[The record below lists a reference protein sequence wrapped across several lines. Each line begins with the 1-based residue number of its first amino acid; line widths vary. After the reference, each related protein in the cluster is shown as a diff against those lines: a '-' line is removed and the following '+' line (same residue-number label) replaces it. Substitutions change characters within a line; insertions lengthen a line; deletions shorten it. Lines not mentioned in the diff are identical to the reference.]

1 MLYRRQINI
10 FALIL
15 FFLSL
20 FIPLIQYHI
29 ERFGY
34 FGISA
39 VFINDTQSYWENIIS
54 YHDGKEGNYFTLIGV
69 LILYYPAYFLGWLY
83 CYFVNFTLLI
93 LSCLF
98 FLKTIRLIK
107 LKFSNYKI
115 FATFILVIFN
125 FYLWGILF
133 FPNKEIPLIFLTNVL
148 IYIIA
153 SRKSKLISLVPVVL
167 IFFFR
172 DGFAFILFCTMLMIW
187 FLGKGFEKNP
197 IRILLSFI
205 FVLMFFSLKTLSSLG
220 ILSDYQYVIDRNI
233 AYESESSFAYNSP
246 YYFSYLINLFNNSI
260 IYAFRAQLFDQNGR
274 LYFHG
279 IGLWQFAVV
288 LTIGLISWIKKTFFT
303 KHKNS
308 TILHIGLIVLLSYL
322 LLSTSTY
329 PQVRYMMPF
338 SFWLSAA
345 VFFYLDFRT
354 FVFLYILVL
363 ILAISFIFLGLSHK
377 PGLGIDIDDFSKS
390 LFSN

>member
-1 MLYRRQINI
+1 MFNRRQINI

-15 FFLSL
+15 FLLSL
-20 FIPLIQYHI
+20 FIPIIQYHI
-29 ERFGY
+29 EKFGY

-54 YHDGKEGNYFTLIGV
+54 YHEGKEGNYYTLIGV

-83 CYFVNFTLLI
+83 CYFINFTLLV

-98 FLKTIRLIK
+98 FLKTIRISNF
-107 LKFSNYKI
+107 KFSNNKI

-133 FPNKEIPLIFLTNVL
+133 FPNKEIPLIFLTNVF
-148 IYIIA
+148 IYILA
-153 SRKSKLISLVPVVL
+153 SRRSKLISFIPVVL

-187 FLGKGFEKNP
+187 FLGKRFEKNP
-197 IRILLSFI
+197 IKILIFLI

-233 AYESESSFAYNSP
+233 AYESESSFAYDLP

-260 IYAFRAQLFDQNGR
+260 VYAFRAQLFDQNGR

-288 LTIGLISWIKKTFFT
+288 LTMGLISWIKMALFT
-303 KHKNS
+303 KQKNFK
-308 TILHIGLIVLLSYL
+308 IFHIGLIVLLSYL

-345 VFFYLDFRT
+345 VFFYMDFRT

-390 LFSN
+390 LFSH